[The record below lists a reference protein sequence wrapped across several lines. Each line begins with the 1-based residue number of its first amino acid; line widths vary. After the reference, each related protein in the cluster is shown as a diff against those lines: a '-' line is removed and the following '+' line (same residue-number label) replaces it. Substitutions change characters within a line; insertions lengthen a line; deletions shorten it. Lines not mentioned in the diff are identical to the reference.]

1 MLSGSN
7 IPDPYFS
14 VVVWYNLSLYEIHR
28 SKYTQCAIG
37 KVKYHLYN
45 IELNSLH
52 VSNEESSYDFFGR
65 FFFDRNKYL

>member
-7 IPDPYFS
+7 IPDPYLS
-14 VVVWYNLSLYEIHR
+14 VVVWYYLSLYEIHR
-28 SKYTQCAIG
+28 SKYTQCANTIG

-52 VSNEESSYDFFGR
+52 V
-65 FFFDRNKYL
+65 